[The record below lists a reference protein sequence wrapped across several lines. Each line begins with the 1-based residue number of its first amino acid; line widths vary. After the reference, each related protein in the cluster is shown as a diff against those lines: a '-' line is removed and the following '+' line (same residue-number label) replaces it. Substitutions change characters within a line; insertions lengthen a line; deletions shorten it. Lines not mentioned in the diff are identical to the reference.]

1 MKKIK
6 NCCALLFAATFLMAA
21 GCSVT
26 FTPAQT
32 TESET
37 EVTTEATLTEIEPD
51 YTEPSEHYVEIGEEF
66 FIGPQETVKLYG
78 ADRVYVRTFAIN
90 PDNDSSN
97 FIYGYQGNEYFVD
110 FERQGDGTYVMSSY
124 SYTQYP
130 ITLLEAT
137 SEGYRLRFE
146 PKIDIPP
153 LSKASVSGNEGE
165 SYTSSGYEYIESK
178 NSVIFLDKDVT
189 VPANICDIVDSMVEF
204 EQELTGL
211 KIYGKGDGFPY
222 FAPYVEYSYIGCAP
236 FEEYNSPSSK
246 VKVYFIKD
254 NAGYV
259 SNAQAGCVVITLSD
273 DFESNLYYEVA
284 HELTHVLFSANLGE
298 FSITLTEGLAVYTA
312 HAYEESVGKRRK
324 DFSYSGDYIHNL
336 DKITPDNAENIY
348 TKVTDGDRGPSG
360 DNHYAYGHL
369 LVTYMMETYG
379 PDCMQKLV
387 KTIENRYGNID
398 SYFPTTEDQISIYKE
413 TFGDD
418 FFKDFGTWYKKN
430 HTRPAFNK

>member
-1 MKKIK
+1 
-6 NCCALLFAATFLMAA
+6 
-21 GCSVT
+21 
-26 FTPAQT
+26 
-32 TESET
+32 
-37 EVTTEATLTEIEPD
+37 
-51 YTEPSEHYVEIGEEF
+51 
-66 FIGPQETVKLYG
+66 
-78 ADRVYVRTFAIN
+78 
-90 PDNDSSN
+90 
-97 FIYGYQGNEYFVD
+97 
-110 FERQGDGTYVMSSY
+110 MSSY

-178 NSVIFLDKDVT
+178 NSVIFFDKDVT
-189 VPANICDIVDSMVEF
+189 VPANICDIVDSMIEF

-259 SNAQAGCVVITLSD
+259 SNAQAGSVVITLSD

-284 HELTHVLFSANLGE
+284 HELTHVLFSANL
-298 FSITLTEGLAVYTA
+298 
-312 HAYEESVGKRRK
+312 ES
-324 DFSYSGDYIHNL
+324 FQSL
-336 DKITPDNAENIY
+336 
-348 TKVTDGDRGPSG
+348 
-360 DNHYAYGHL
+360 
-369 LVTYMMETYG
+369 
-379 PDCMQKLV
+379 
-387 KTIENRYGNID
+387 
-398 SYFPTTEDQISIYKE
+398 
-413 TFGDD
+413 
-418 FFKDFGTWYKKN
+418 
-430 HTRPAFNK
+430 